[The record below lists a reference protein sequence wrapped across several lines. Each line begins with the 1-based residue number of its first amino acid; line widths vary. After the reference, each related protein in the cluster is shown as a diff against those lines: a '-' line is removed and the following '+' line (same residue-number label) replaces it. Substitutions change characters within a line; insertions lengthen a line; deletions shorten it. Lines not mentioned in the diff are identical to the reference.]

1 MEKITIAVFTL
12 IASIL
17 TILIGFIF
25 RSLHGRVSDMEKKS
39 SAIGNKLDS
48 KIDKDMC
55 EGHRKHQTDLNVDM
69 IDRLARIET
78 KMDILIQN
86 GRNK

>member
-1 MEKITIAVFTL
+1 MEIIISIITGVLL
-12 IASIL
+12 II
-17 TILIGFIF
+17 IGIIYK
-25 RSLHGRVSDMEKKS
+25 SLHIRMGDMEKKTG
-39 SAIGNKLDS
+39 AIGNKLDG

-55 EGHRKHQTDLNVDM
+55 ETHRKHQTDMNVDM

-86 GRNK
+86 GRQK

>member
-1 MEKITIAVFTL
+1 
-12 IASIL
+12 
-17 TILIGFIF
+17 
-25 RSLHGRVSDMEKKS
+25 MEKKTG
-39 SAIGNKLDS
+39 AIGNKLDG

-55 EGHRKHQTDLNVDM
+55 ETHRKHQTDMNVDM

-86 GRNK
+86 GRQK